1 MVNLNNRTL
10 YITLAAIIALASVS
24 LIFYGTLKN
33 DAPVTY
39 SMIDNAAALIGLEFS
54 RAEKDSMVEGLNDLL
69 SNYESLR
76 GIEMPNSLPPAIEFS
91 PILPGMVFENKPS
104 QFRYNRPPNIERPE
118 KLEDVAFWPI
128 TKLSELIRTRKVS
141 SVELTNMYLDRLR
154 KYGPVLEC
162 VITLT
167 DELALQQAMR
177 ADEEITSGNYR
188 GPLHGIPWGAKDLL
202 ATKGIKTTWGS
213 MPFKEQLFDYDAA
226 IVKKLEEAGAV
237 LVAKLTLGALA
248 WDDVWYGG
256 FTRNPWKLDEGSSGS
271 SAGPGAA
278 TAAGLVGFAIG
289 SETWGSII
297 SPSTRTGTTGLR
309 PTFGMVSRQGAMALS
324 WTMDKLGPMTRS
336 VTDAAIVFNAIY
348 GPDGQDL
355 TVVDKPFDYN
365 ENIDLSSVKIGYL
378 KTEFDKERDQ
388 KSIDQEVLDLLWSL
402 GAELVPIEFPEF
414 PVKDIAFILSAEAA
428 AAFDKLTRS
437 GDDDMLIRQK
447 KQAWPNV
454 FRQSRLIPAVEY
466 INANRARTLLM
477 REIDQLFRD
486 IDVFVAPTFGSG
498 DLLATN
504 LTGHPAVVLPNGF
517 RENGT
522 PTSITFTGKLYDEG
536 TLLAIAGA
544 YQNATGYHLKHPELP
559 ESETNL

>member
-1 MVNLNNRTL
+1 MSNLNKRTV
-10 YITLAAIIALASVS
+10 YITIAAVALLAFIS

-33 DAPVTY
+33 ERSVTY
-39 SMIDNAAALIGLEFS
+39 SMIDDAAAVIGLEFS
-54 RAEKDSMVEGLNDLL
+54 RAEKDSMVEDLSDLL
-69 SNYESLR
+69 ENYESLR
-76 GIEMPNSLPPAIEFS
+76 GIEMPNSIVPAFVFN
-91 PILPGMVFENKPS
+91 PILPGMVFENKS
-104 QFRYNRPPNIERPE
+104 SKFSHNRPANVERPE
-118 KLEDVAFWPI
+118 NLEDVAFWPI

-154 KYGPVLEC
+154 KYGPLLEC

-167 DELALQQAMR
+167 DELALRQAKR
-177 ADEEITSGNYR
+177 ADEEIAAGNYK

-213 MPFKEQLFDYDAA
+213 VPFKEQVFDYDATV
-226 IVKKLEEAGAV
+226 VKKLEEAGAV

-248 WDDVWYGG
+248 WGDVWYGG
-256 FTRNPWKLDEGSSGS
+256 LTRNPWNLEEGSSGS

-309 PTFGMVSRQGAMALS
+309 PTFGRVSRTGAMALS

-355 TVVDKPFDYN
+355 TVTDRPFNYD
-365 ENIDLSSVKIGYL
+365 ENIDLSSVRIGYL
-378 KTEFDKERDQ
+378 KAEFDKERDQ
-388 KSIDQEVLDLLWSL
+388 KAIDDEVLDVLWAL
-402 GAELVPIEFPEF
+402 GAELVPIEFPDF
-414 PVKDIAFILSAEAA
+414 PVYDIGFILSAEAA

-437 GDDDMLIRQK
+437 GDDDRLIRQK
-447 KQAWPNV
+447 RQAWPNV

-477 REIDQLFRD
+477 MEMETLFKSV
-486 IDVFVAPTFGSG
+486 DVFVAPTFGSG

-504 LTGHPAVVLPNGF
+504 LTGHPAIVLPNGF

-544 YQNATGYHLKHPELP
+544 YQNATDFHLRYPVL
-559 ESETNL
+559 SEK

>member
-1 MVNLNNRTL
+1 MATLNKKTV
-10 YITLAAIIALASVS
+10 YITVAAVSVLAFLSM
-24 LIFYGTLKN
+24 IFYGTLKN
-33 DAPVTY
+33 ERRVTN
-39 SMIDNAAALIGLEFS
+39 SMIDDAAALIGLEFS
-54 RAEKDSMVEGLNDLL
+54 RAEKDSMVGDLNDLL
-69 SNYESLR
+69 DSYESLR
-76 GIEMPNSLPPAIEFS
+76 GIEMSNSNAPAFVFN
-91 PILPGMVFENKPS
+91 PILPGMVFENKS
-104 QFRYNRPPNIERPE
+104 NKFSHNRPRNVERPE
-118 KLEDVAFWPI
+118 NLEDVAFWPI
-128 TKLSELIRTRKVS
+128 TKLAELIRTRRVS
-141 SVELTNMYLDRLR
+141 SVELTNMYLNRLR

-162 VITLT
+162 VVTLT
-167 DELALQQAMR
+167 NELALRQAKR
-177 ADEEITSGNYR
+177 ADEEIAAGNYR
-188 GPLHGIPWGAKDLL
+188 GPLHGIPWGATDLL

-213 MPFKEQLFDYDAA
+213 VPFKEQVFDYDATV
-226 IVKKLEEAGAV
+226 VKKLEEAGAV

-248 WDDVWYGG
+248 WGDVWYGG
-256 FTRNPWKLDEGSSGS
+256 LTRNPWNLEEGSSGS

-309 PTFGMVSRQGAMALS
+309 PTFGRVSRQGAMALS

-355 TVVDKPFDYN
+355 TVADRPFSYN

-378 KTEFDKERDQ
+378 KAEFDKERDQ
-388 KSIDQEVLDLLWSL
+388 KAIDDEVIDVLWAL
-402 GAELVPIEFPEF
+402 GAELVPIEFPDF
-414 PVKDIAFILSAEAA
+414 PVYDIGFILSAEAA
-428 AAFDKLTRS
+428 AAFDNLTRS
-437 GDDDMLIRQK
+437 GDDDMLVRQK

-466 INANRARTLLM
+466 INANRARTQLM
-477 REIDQLFRD
+477 MEMEKLFKD

-544 YQNATGYHLKHPELP
+544 YQNATDFHLRHPALP
-559 ESETNL
+559 EK

>member
-1 MVNLNNRTL
+1 MATLNKKTV
-10 YITLAAIIALASVS
+10 YITVTAVTVLAFISM
-24 LIFYGTLKN
+24 IFYGTLKN
-33 DAPVTY
+33 ERRVTN
-39 SMIDNAAALIGLEFS
+39 SMIDDAAALIGLEFS
-54 RAEKDSMVEGLNDLL
+54 RAEKDSMVGDLNDLL
-69 SNYESLR
+69 DNYESLR
-76 GIEMPNSLPPAIEFS
+76 GIEMPNSNAPAFVFN
-91 PILPGMVFENKPS
+91 PILPGMVFEPKSNNFS
-104 QFRYNRPPNIERPE
+104 HNRPRNVERPE
-118 KLEDVAFWPI
+118 NLEDVAFWPI
-128 TKLSELIRTRKVS
+128 TKLAELIRTRKVS

-162 VITLT
+162 VVTLT
-167 DELALQQAMR
+167 DRLALQQAKR
-177 ADEEITSGNYR
+177 ADEEIAAGNYK

-213 MPFKEQLFDYDAA
+213 VPFKEQVFDYDAT

-248 WDDVWYGG
+248 WGDVWYGG
-256 FTRNPWKLDEGSSGS
+256 LTRNPWNLEEGSSGS

-309 PTFGMVSRQGAMALS
+309 PTFGRVSRQGAMALS

-355 TVVDKPFDYN
+355 TVTDRPFDYN

-378 KTEFDKERDQ
+378 KAEFDKERDQ
-388 KSIDQEVLDLLWSL
+388 KAIDDEVIDVLWAL
-402 GAELVPIEFPEF
+402 GAELVPIEFPDF
-414 PVKDIAFILSAEAA
+414 PVYDIGFILGAEAA
-428 AAFDKLTRS
+428 AAFDHLTRS
-437 GDDDMLIRQK
+437 GDDDLLVRQK

-454 FRQSRLIPAVEY
+454 FRQSRFIPAVEY
-466 INANRARTLLM
+466 INANRARTQLM
-477 REIDQLFRD
+477 MEMEKLFKD

-517 RENGT
+517 RENDT

-536 TLLAIAGA
+536 TLLAVAGA
-544 YQNATGYHLKHPELP
+544 YQNATDFHLRHPVLQEK
-559 ESETNL
+559 

>member
-1 MVNLNNRTL
+1 MATLNKKTV
-10 YITLAAIIALASVS
+10 YITVAAVTILAFFSM
-24 LIFYGTLKN
+24 IFYGTLKN
-33 DAPVTY
+33 ERRVTN
-39 SMIDNAAALIGLEFS
+39 SMIDDAAALIGLEFS
-54 RAEKDSMVEGLNDLL
+54 RAEKDSMVGDLNDLL
-69 SNYESLR
+69 DSYESLR
-76 GIEMPNSLPPAIEFS
+76 GIEMPNSIAPAFVFN
-91 PILPGMVFENKPS
+91 PILPGMVFENKS
-104 QFRYNRPPNIERPE
+104 NKFSHNRPRNVERPE
-118 KLEDVAFWPI
+118 NLEDVAFWPI
-128 TKLSELIRTRKVS
+128 TKLAELIRTRRVS
-141 SVELTNMYLDRLR
+141 SVELTNMYLNRLR

-162 VITLT
+162 VVTLT
-167 DELALQQAMR
+167 HELALRQARR
-177 ADEEITSGNYR
+177 ADEEIAAGNYR

-213 MPFKEQLFDYDAA
+213 VPFKEQVFDYDATV
-226 IVKKLEEAGAV
+226 VKKLEEAGAV

-248 WDDVWYGG
+248 WGDVWYGG
-256 FTRNPWKLDEGSSGS
+256 FTRNPWNLDEGSSGS

-309 PTFGMVSRQGAMALS
+309 PTFGRVSRQGAMALS

-355 TVVDKPFDYN
+355 TVADRPFSYN

-378 KTEFDKERDQ
+378 KAEFDKERDQ
-388 KSIDQEVLDLLWSL
+388 KAIDDEVIDVLWAL
-402 GAELVPIEFPEF
+402 GAELVPIDFPDF
-414 PVKDIAFILSAEAA
+414 PVNDIGFILSAEAA
-428 AAFDKLTRS
+428 AAFDNLTRS
-437 GDDDMLIRQK
+437 GDDDMLVRQK

-454 FRQSRLIPAVEY
+454 FRQSRFIPAVEY
-466 INANRARTLLM
+466 INANRARTQLM
-477 REIDQLFRD
+477 MEMEKLFKD

-544 YQNATGYHLKHPELP
+544 YQNATDFHLRYPSLP
-559 ESETNL
+559 EK